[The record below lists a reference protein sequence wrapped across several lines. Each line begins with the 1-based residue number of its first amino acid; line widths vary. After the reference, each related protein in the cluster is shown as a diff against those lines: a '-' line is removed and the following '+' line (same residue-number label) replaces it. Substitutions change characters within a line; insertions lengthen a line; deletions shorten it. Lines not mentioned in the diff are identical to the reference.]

1 MKGQVVWITGLSG
14 AGKTTVA
21 NGLKERMLD
30 HGSMPILLDGDIL
43 RSIFEPAV
51 DIKDSYGRKE
61 RVELSYRYA
70 QLCKNLSMQGFTVII
85 ATISMFNEIYSWNRK
100 NLPGYFEIFLNVPMQ
115 ELLKRDPKDIY
126 KKFYSGEII
135 NVAGLDLE
143 VDTPSNA
150 DLLIAFEPKHTPTKI
165 VDIIM
170 EKLMLG
176 KQI

>member
-21 NGLKERMLD
+21 NGLKERMLE
-30 HGSMPILLDGDIL
+30 HGAMPILLDGDIL
-43 RSIFEPAV
+43 RGIFQSAV
-51 DIKDSYGRKE
+51 DIKDSYSRKE
-61 RVELSYRYA
+61 RVELSLRYA

-100 NLPGYFEIFLNVPMQ
+100 NLPGYFEIYLNVPMQ

-126 KKFYSGEII
+126 KNFYAGDII

-143 VDTPSNA
+143 VDQPSNA
-150 DLLIAFEPKHTPTKI
+150 DLLITFEPKHTPTKI
-165 VDIIM
+165 VDIIF
-170 EKLMLG
+170 EKLKLE
-176 KQI
+176 KQK